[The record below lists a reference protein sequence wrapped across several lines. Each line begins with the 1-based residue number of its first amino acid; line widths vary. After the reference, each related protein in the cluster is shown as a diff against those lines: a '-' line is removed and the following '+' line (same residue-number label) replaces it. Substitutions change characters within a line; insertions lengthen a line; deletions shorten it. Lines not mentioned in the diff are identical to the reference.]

1 MDFKSII
8 EETIKMIRVF
18 VPPAKDVKMSIDR
31 LIAKELLQR
40 DEKDRELIRYKD

>member
-1 MDFKSII
+1 
-8 EETIKMIRVF
+8 MIRVF
-18 VPPAKDVKMSIDR
+18 VPPSKDVKLSIDR